1 MKKKVQIEEV
11 PGKFQELLATVLKG
25 SDVIIMD
32 KNRAIA
38 KLVRINSDKDAK
50 KEDKWTTDDFDIR
63 LLVLA
68 DKSI

>member
-32 KNRAIA
+32 KHRPIA
-38 KLVRINSDKDAK
+38 KLVRINSDEGAK
-50 KEDKWTTDDFDIR
+50 KEDKWTTDDFDIK
-63 LLVLA
+63 L
-68 DKSI
+68 SE